1 MGLRILVFLCLLCV
15 GLYAQLDPS
24 ALKAQLESLD
34 KQLEPNTWVQKFKNF
49 EHYQQLSLQIRHLQG
64 QLRTLKIKG
73 GHGLETSALEHNLQ
87 SLQHQ
92 QKLLESYKNP
102 PFKELVEKPLILN
115 TLTITNP
122 FAIIGGLS
130 FLKSLQGHY
139 KIMQANL
146 GSLKHALTLIQEKRA
161 LLEQLNAL
169 SPKPQLSAQISQE
182 QVKILEFQSAQNLLS
197 ASIESYAK
205 DVQATRANLQD
216 QIKDQLF
223 KLAWVVLAALGS
235 VLLAW
240 LLKRLSHKYLSG
252 DERAYTINKAI
263 NFINAN
269 IIVLIFLFAYLE
281 NISYLIT
288 FLGFASAG
296 FAIAM
301 RDVFMSALGWLSILI
316 KGSVH
321 VGDRVGITK
330 DGNTYVGDVLDIS
343 MLNITIL
350 EDVTLTTYTKN
361 NGCAGRIIFVPNNY
375 IFTGLFSNY
384 THLGLNAIWDSIDFL
399 LPFGSNYQHA
409 IDIALEIATMHSQ
422 PYSQAT
428 RTRLN
433 KMRAKYAL
441 RALDSEPKIALM
453 PEKEGL
459 RLHVS
464 YLVNAYDTLS
474 LRSAITLEITQAFE
488 QADDIFITPKSA
500 S

>member
-1 MGLRILVFLCLLCV
+1 MALGMLCALLS
-15 GLYAQLDPS
+15 AQPEPS

-34 KQLEPNTWVQKFKNF
+34 KQLEPNLWIQQFKNF
-49 EHYQQLSLQIRHLQG
+49 ESYQKLSAQIQHLQQQLK
-64 QLRTLKIKG
+64 TLKSKG
-73 GHGLETSALEHNLQ
+73 EHGLKTSALEHSLQ

-92 QKLLESYKNP
+92 QKLLQSYKSP
-102 PFKELVEKPLILN
+102 PFKELVEKPPILN
-115 TLTITNP
+115 IPTITNP

-130 FLKSLQGHY
+130 FLKSLQARY
-139 KIMQANL
+139 KSMQTNL
-146 GSLKHALTLIQEKRA
+146 ESLKRALHLIQEKYA
-161 LLEQLNAL
+161 LLEQLNTL
-169 SPKPQLSAQISQE
+169 SPGPQLGAQISQE
-182 QVKILEFQSAQNLLS
+182 QVKILEFQSAQSLLD
-197 ASIESYAK
+197 ASLESYAK
-205 DVQATRANLQD
+205 DVQAMRARIQA

-223 KLAWVVLAALGS
+223 KLFWVVLAALGS

-240 LLKRLSHKYLSG
+240 SLKHLSHKYLVG

-269 IIVLIFLFAYLE
+269 VIVLIFLFAYLE
-281 NISYLIT
+281 NVSYLIT

-321 VGDRVGITK
+321 VGDRVKISK

-350 EDVTLTTYTKN
+350 EEVTLTTYTKN
-361 NGCAGRIIFVPNNY
+361 NGRAGRIIFIPNNY

-384 THLGLNAIWDSIDFL
+384 THLGLSAVWDSLDFL
-399 LPFGSNYQHA
+399 LPFGSNYQRA
-409 IDIALEIATMHSQ
+409 IEIALEIATTHSK

-428 RTRLN
+428 RTQLG
-433 KMRAKYAL
+433 KLRAKYAL

-453 PEKEGL
+453 PEKEGM
-459 RLHVS
+459 RLYVS
-464 YLVNAYDTLS
+464 YLVSAYDTLGLHS
-474 LRSAITLEITQAFE
+474 TIALEILKAFE
-488 QADDIFITPKSA
+488 QAEDIFITPKSA
-500 S
+500 P